1 MYKGETYDQAVEF
14 FSQNAGLA
22 IYPGEPE
29 DQARL
34 RTGQEYAAA
43 EMTIQE
49 QGWSVGWEDDWSIG
63 SHFKE
68 YGETYADGE
77 PETCEIAT
85 LYNNEFT
92 EALEALASLHC
103 IDDATSDYRRVVAAE
118 LALEAMSERNIGL
131 VECGTCER
139 KFPDLYPA
147 ARCPF
152 EYYFGH
158 DL

>member
-68 YGETYADGE
+68 YGEAYSDSE
-77 PETCEIAT
+77 PDTCEV
-85 LYNNEFT
+85 
-92 EALEALASLHC
+92 ALLHNDRDGILASVGC
-103 IDDATSDYRRVVAAE
+103 VDDATSDYRRVVAAE
-118 LALEAMSERNIGL
+118 LALEAMSERKIDL
-131 VECGTCER
+131 VECGTCGR